1 MPRLIDD
8 LRASGRVMMPY
19 FVLPR
24 QRAKWTEYAQHLANM
39 GGDPDMPVLLLDNV
53 AQYFYNGTDQEYW
66 DVAKDFPNIAP
77 PFPRFWCEWKMVTHI
92 RSKAAGDTD
101 LSWILPQGGRVGQL
115 FTVIDPKDAVGHD
128 IPENARWLYWMDMW
142 IDYSRPDAVAD
153 GPHGATWVAVDAE
166 GRVIGNP
173 WIQAWGDEASH
184 EVMKNIMSWYN
195 PAFLAISFMHCK
207 NVAII
212 DHAVDKP
219 LAKKWASKHGGL
231 QPTKYKTLVIEPLKQ
246 VLRSEGRA
254 EQHGLQK
261 ALHICRGH
269 FADYTEG
276 RGLFGKIHG
285 KFWMPSTVRGTK
297 GKSAPPREI
306 VVKV

>member
-1 MPRLIDD
+1 
-8 LRASGRVMMPY
+8 
-19 FVLPR
+19 
-24 QRAKWTEYAQHLANM
+24 
-39 GGDPDMPVLLLDNV
+39 
-53 AQYFYNGTDQEYW
+53 
-66 DVAKDFPNIAP
+66 
-77 PFPRFWCEWKMVTHI
+77 
-92 RSKAAGDTD
+92 
-101 LSWILPQGGRVGQL
+101 
-115 FTVIDPKDAVGHD
+115 
-128 IPENARWLYWMDMW
+128 
-142 IDYSRPDAVAD
+142 
-153 GPHGATWVAVDAE
+153 
-166 GRVIGNP
+166 
-173 WIQAWGDEASH
+173 
-184 EVMKNIMSWYN
+184 
-195 PAFLAISFMHCK
+195 MHCK

-231 QPTKYKTLVIEPLKQ
+231 RPTRYKTLVIEPLKQ